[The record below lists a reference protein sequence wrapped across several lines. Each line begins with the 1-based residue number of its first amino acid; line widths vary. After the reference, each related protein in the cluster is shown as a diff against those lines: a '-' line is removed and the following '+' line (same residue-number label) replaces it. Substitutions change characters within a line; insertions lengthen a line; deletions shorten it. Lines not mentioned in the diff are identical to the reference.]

1 MLYNPSIVVDV
12 PALLSIHSLHQSPFA
27 SLSPSYTPTP
37 HAVSVIPISLPA
49 ASHIMLCH
57 DRAAKNL
64 MGKKPQE
71 KNEREHH
78 ICLND
83 LLHPR
88 TPHWLQTCAAAA
100 TIGLLHCCMC
110 THTRTH
116 AHTHTCRTHT
126 PNLFLEAWPDI
137 GPYWGELLSPVWV
150 LTAALCQWK
159 KPHSDLFIELRS
171 QNMFWKDSFIGCSFE
186 LCKITIK
193 TEVEWIWSIC
203 EWECCTYFCRLTWK
217 LASQTRKNKFMILNI
232 MIHFWEYLVISQ
244 L

>member
-1 MLYNPSIVVDV
+1 MFRRCCQSTASTSLLLLLY
-12 PALLSIHSLHQSPFA
+12 LHR
-27 SLSPSYTPTP
+27 TPPP

-49 ASHIMLCH
+49 SSHIMSCH

-110 THTRTH
+110 THT
-116 AHTHTCRTHT
+116 HTHTPHSHYESIFGSMAR
-126 PNLFLEAWPDI
+126 
-137 GPYWGELLSPVWV
+137 YWTILRG
-150 LTAALCQWK
+150 AALSSLSSNSCSVPMKETSFWLIYWAPMSK
-159 KPHSDLFIELRS
+159 YILKRFIHWLFIR
-171 QNMFWKDSFIGCSFE
+171 
-186 LCKITIK
+186 IT
-193 TEVEWIWSIC
+193 
-203 EWECCTYFCRLTWK
+203 
-217 LASQTRKNKFMILNI
+217 
-232 MIHFWEYLVISQ
+232 
-244 L
+244 